1 MMNNWKTKK
10 EQTTDK
16 KHNKNIPCIVR
27 CIAHHRHTR
36 QKTKTNEQ
44 NIIGKKA
51 SQNEHTYN

>member
-1 MMNNWKTKK
+1 MNNWKTKK